1 MSNERYPSDVA
12 FSAAVKAAQDARGS
26 RQLYAK
32 MEQTKGWRTT
42 VTPDLANF
50 LAEARSVYLATASAG
65 GQPYV
70 QHRGGPPGFI
80 RVLDETT
87 LAFADFSGN
96 RQYISLGNLSEN
108 PQAQLFIMDYTNRR
122 RVKIWGT
129 AHVVENDDVLMRQ
142 LTPEN
147 YRAKPE
153 RVLIFRIAA
162 WDINCPQHVPQRFEA
177 EDVER
182 ALAECNARIAE
193 LEDRL
198 SRYEDPSPVDQASA
212 P

>member
-129 AHVVENDDVLMRQ
+129 AHVVEDDDVLMRQ

-162 WDINCPQHVPQRFEA
+162 WDTNCPQHIPKRFEA

>member
-1 MSNERYPSDVA
+1 MTEMRGYDGA
-12 FSAAVKAAQDARGS
+12 FLEQQQGARQG
-26 RQLYAK
+26 R
-32 MEQTKGWRTT
+32 
-42 VTPDLANF
+42 
-50 LAEARSVYLATASAG
+50 
-65 GQPYV
+65 
-70 QHRGGPPGFI
+70 
-80 RVLDETT
+80 RVLCARVGGD
-87 LAFADFSGN
+87 L
-96 RQYISLGNLSEN
+96 L
-108 PQAQLFIMDYTNRR
+108 QLE
-122 RVKIWGT
+122 KQ
-129 AHVVENDDVLMRQ
+129 EPLMRQ

-162 WDINCPQHVPQRFEA
+162 WDTNCPQHIPKRFEA

>member
-50 LAEARSVYLATASAG
+50 LAEVRSVYLATASAG

-129 AHVVENDDVLMRQ
+129 AHVVEDDDVLMRQ

-153 RVLIFRIAA
+153 RALIFRITA
-162 WDINCPQHVPQRFEA
+162 WDINCPQHIPQRFEA

-198 SRYEDPSPVDQASA
+198 SRYEGPSPVDPASA
-212 P
+212 S